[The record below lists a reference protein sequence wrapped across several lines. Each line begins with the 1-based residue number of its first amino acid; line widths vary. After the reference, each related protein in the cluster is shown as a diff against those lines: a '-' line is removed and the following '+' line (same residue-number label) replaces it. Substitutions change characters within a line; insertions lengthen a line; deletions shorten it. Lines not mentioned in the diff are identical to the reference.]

1 MDRHQLLPVVVLLGT
16 LLAVSGTSTPAA
28 AGGAADVAEDETT
41 TSGTTDGTNVD
52 LSATQPGTPGSGSGS
67 DGSDD
72 SGDFVLIGD
81 EPTSDDPPCLRIV
94 DNRCY
99 ISLTRPGDV
108 VPGTPTL
115 SDIASFRPEVGTAH
129 MQPNGWGVV
138 GIHTNFYATGDAHV
152 VTGTLLGL
160 PASVRFTPIAWHWDY
175 GDGTASTSASP
186 GGTWAQLGIREFDA
200 APGSHLYTAKAS
212 YTVGLDIEYAA
223 EYQYAGQPWLP
234 IAGTLVLAANDL
246 AITTWNVKTVLVA
259 EDCLDD
265 PSGPGCPGG

>member
-1 MDRHQLLPVVVLLGT
+1 MNRFARLSLLVFAAVVALCAG
-16 LLAVSGTSTPAA
+16 SDAA
-28 AGGAADVAEDETT
+28 YADAWGETET
-41 TSGTTDGTNVD
+41 DQQPSGTTDGSQVD
-52 LSATQPGTPGSGSGS
+52 LIGTIPGTP
-67 DGSDD
+67 GSDD
-72 SGDFVLIGD
+72 SGDFVIIDGD
-81 EPTSDDPPCLRIV
+81 GTPTDDSVCLRIV

-99 ISLTRPGDV
+99 VSLTRPEDAA
-108 VPGTPTL
+108 PGTPTL
-115 SDIASFRPEVGTAH
+115 SDIASFRPQVGTAH

-152 VTGTLLGL
+152 VTGTLLGQ

-175 GDGTASTSASP
+175 GDGTAASAGSP

-200 APGSHLYTAKAS
+200 TPGSHLYSVKGG
-212 YTVGLDIEYAA
+212 YTVALDIEYAA

-234 IAGTLVLAANDL
+234 ISGTLLLSANDL

-265 PSGPGCPGG
+265 PTAPGCPGG